1 MPLIG
6 GIIPWEETAASGK
19 VVGSFLDW
27 MAAATSRIWM
37 KWEKTP
43 IVRTSIALII
53 FFSKSKSFRKNLVK
67 FSSLHHSGNLC

>member
-19 VVGSFLDW
+19 VVGFFLDW
-27 MAAATSRIWM
+27 MAAATSQIWM

-53 FFSKSKSFRKNLVK
+53 FFFQIQIFPQKLAKIFIFTS
-67 FSSLHHSGNLC
+67 